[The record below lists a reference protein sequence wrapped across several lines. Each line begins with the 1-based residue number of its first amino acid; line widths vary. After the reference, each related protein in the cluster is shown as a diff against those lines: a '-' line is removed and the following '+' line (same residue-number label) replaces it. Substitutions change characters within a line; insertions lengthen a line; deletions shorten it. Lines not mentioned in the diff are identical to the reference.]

1 MHTHLVMT
9 KAPKPITDTLTK
21 RKEKNSNITLKTA
34 IKSQGK
40 RTQEEERPEINYKSI
55 SGKLPNIWKLKIAFK

>member
-21 RKEKNSNITLKTA
+21 RNEKNSNITLKTA

-40 RTQEEERPEINYKSI
+40 RTQEEERPEINYKS
-55 SGKLPNIWKLKIAFK
+55 N